1 MVVIAIISIL
11 ATIVFA
17 SLQQARKKA
26 RDADR
31 TSDISQLEAALHA
44 YAIAKGSYPS
54 ASDGPCN
61 HDTSFNSNGCL
72 QVLVTAGL
80 FTSLPTDPDTTKKY
94 YYDNWCRDNNTSI
107 PTQYRLWALGELNHG
122 SLADNWWRDTD
133 IGATTCND
141 PS

>member
-31 TSDISQLEAALHA
+31 ISDISQLEAALHT
-44 YAIAKGSYPS
+44 YAITYGKYPS
-54 ASDGPCN
+54 SSDGTCT
-61 HDTSFNSNGCL
+61 HLTSFDSGGCL
-72 QVLVTAGL
+72 RVLVTAGL
-80 FTSLPTDPDTTKKY
+80 FTSLPTDPETTKKY

-107 PTQYRLWALGELNHG
+107 NTQYRVWAYGELNHG
-122 SLADNWWRDTD
+122 STADNWWNDTD